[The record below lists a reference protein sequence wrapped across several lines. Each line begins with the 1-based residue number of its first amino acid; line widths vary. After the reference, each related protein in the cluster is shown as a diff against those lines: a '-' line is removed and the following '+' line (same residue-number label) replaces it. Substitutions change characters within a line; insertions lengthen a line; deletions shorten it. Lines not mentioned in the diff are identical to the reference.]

1 MIKGITEM
9 KSELCEALYEDLG
22 RCRNQSEVSEITGSI
37 NTAKYDLKHIDSWI
51 KSESVDIDLLCAPGS
66 AYVKYEPLGVCL
78 IYGAW
83 NYPLILSFKPIIQ
96 CITAGN
102 CALIKPSEMAP

>member
-37 NTAKYDLKHIDSWI
+37 NSAKHDLKHIDSVSFQI
-51 KSESVDIDLLCAPGS
+51 
-66 AYVKYEPLGVCL
+66 
-78 IYGAW
+78 
-83 NYPLILSFKPIIQ
+83 LILNKFFKENFQNHFLKNIF
-96 CITAGN
+96 
-102 CALIKPSEMAP
+102 